1 MPVEAPLYPV
11 NLVLDGRP
19 VLVVG
24 GGRVAAQKVD
34 ELVRCRARVHVVA
47 PRIDEPLASRDD
59 VTRDLRPYRDG
70 EIAGYRLGIT
80 ATDDP
85 DVNRAVH
92 EQGEAAGVWVNSADD
107 PANCAFTL
115 PSRVRRGQLLAT
127 FSTGGHSPALS
138 TWLRRRFEAELG
150 PEYLELL
157 ELLADERQRVRAQ
170 GRSTEGLDW
179 QGALDSGI
187 LDLFSEGRAAEAKER
202 LQACLSSSSG

>member
-92 EQGEAAGVWVNSADD
+92 EQGA
-107 PANCAFTL
+107 P
-115 PSRVRRGQLLAT
+115 
-127 FSTGGHSPALS
+127 
-138 TWLRRRFEAELG
+138 
-150 PEYLELL
+150 
-157 ELLADERQRVRAQ
+157 
-170 GRSTEGLDW
+170 GLFQ
-179 QGALDSGI
+179 QGARRAGFQRLPAHGGQMRVQI
-187 LDLFSEGRAAEAKER
+187 LQR
-202 LQACLSSSSG
+202 Q